1 MRNKRTATQAVKTT
15 SHILIRERKKPLAP
29 RTVELLSPQTKKGS
43 VRGRTNQKVKKKGAK
58 RGSCKQE
65 RQAQKVQS

>member
-43 VRGRTNQKVKKKGAK
+43 VRGRTNQKVKKK
-58 RGSCKQE
+58 
-65 RQAQKVQS
+65 AQREANASRSARHRRC